1 MICFRSPDDVGRV
14 LGLHPRA
21 ILPALRLLTPSH
33 RRFVS
38 SGAGAFARAALD
50 GRLLMLIGAIGLI
63 TMIVLLLIFDG
74 PSGLWLLMLTPVF
87 TSLFIAAGTAVRGAL
102 GWRSMLGEAMIRAM
116 LGRHRCPS
124 CGYDLRWLIDAP
136 PPAGEARGQI
146 EPETEPET
154 ETNTEPP
161 AGAKP
166 GAIRGTSIAAG
177 PASMATCPECGGC
190 WRMDR
195 LGTTT
200 PPMTEVVI
208 VSWR

>member
-21 ILPALRLLTPSH
+21 ILPALRLLIPSH

-124 CGYDLRWLIDAP
+124 CGYDLRGLIDAP
-136 PPAGEARGQI
+136 PPAGKTRGEPQ
-146 EPETEPET
+146 PETEPHARA
-154 ETNTEPP
+154 N
-161 AGAKP
+161 A
-166 GAIRGTSIAAG
+166 GTSPAAG